1 MKTKI
6 EFLKQHNRAVQ
17 NKTCSVSFPSQ
28 VQTHW
33 LLLCNSV
40 QRPDWSS
47 AGNCRSLA
55 VSGNSH
61 CVIIT
66 TTVSDII
73 YYCAVQR
80 IKKQW
85 KLFRNVSFS
94 DKTNRVKLDN
104 GICRIKLIKTMF
116 KRTLKLQKKLL
127 LVMLPMIKPVQW
139 QKWFTYKY
147 SKCIWSQ
154 FLEDDWVGWSVSLEY
169 LRRSNRNILEYNS
182 LFCKNVF
189 FNKVYI
195 AMSIH
200 VTGGHCP
207 PNTRYSWKV
216 FGGVNFFSCYNDLT
230 LIWTKIRS
238 LV

>member
-1 MKTKI
+1 M
-6 EFLKQHNRAVQ
+6 
-17 NKTCSVSFPSQ
+17 
-28 VQTHW
+28 QTHW

-169 LRRSNRNILEYNS
+169 LRWSNRNILEYNS

-189 FNKVYI
+189 FCFFFNKV
-195 AMSIH
+195 
-200 VTGGHCP
+200 
-207 PNTRYSWKV
+207 
-216 FGGVNFFSCYNDLT
+216 
-230 LIWTKIRS
+230 
-238 LV
+238 

>member
-1 MKTKI
+1 MQQCATSW
-6 EFLKQHNRAVQ
+6 LKLSWKLPLFGCFR
-17 NKTCSVSFPSQ
+17 KFPLCD
-28 VQTHW
+28 HYHHYLRYH
-33 LLLCNSV
+33 LLLCS
-40 QRPDWSS
+40 P
-47 AGNCRSLA
+47 
-55 VSGNSH
+55 
-61 CVIIT
+61 
-66 TTVSDII
+66 
-73 YYCAVQR
+73 
-80 IKKQW
+80 
-85 KLFRNVSFS
+85 
-94 DKTNRVKLDN
+94 
-104 GICRIKLIKTMF
+104 
-116 KRTLKLQKKLL
+116 
-127 LVMLPMIKPVQW
+127 MLPMIKPVQW